1 MNNFAQIEVSL
12 IDPSPYQHRRIF
24 HDDKL
29 KELAKSIERDGL
41 IEPVVAREIG
51 ADGRHEL
58 IAGERRLRAVKIA
71 ALDTILCRLVNVSD
85 TQARRMCAAENLQRE
100 DLSPAE
106 EVEAIVEMVD
116 AELSDNEYHM
126 NLGDT
131 PYLRVNRLLKKLAS
145 IESGKRQGKVTRE
158 SNEKVH
164 EKFHSIVELLE
175 KIFTSLPRQKKW
187 RSFLEHDLPLLKLDD
202 DVIDVGVR
210 IKASKARLKALQ
222 KMKEKAPKAYEA
234 IKGNIEDQ
242 DAENEVTIPG
252 PFTDRVIDPEEASGA
267 ELDRITQDE
276 VMETRREHYMDTMP
290 KPELP
295 DDRYRILYADPPW
308 QYADKGLDDYGHAE
322 RHYNTMSID
331 DLCLM
336 GERLKPI
343 VADNAVLFMW
353 ATSPLLRDVFEVIRA
368 WGFFYKTSFV
378 WDKVKHNFGH
388 YNSVRHELLLICT
401 RGSCT
406 PDAPKLFD
414 SVQTIERTDKHSEKP
429 EAFRDIIDTLYTS
442 GKRLELFSRKSVDG
456 WDVWGDEVE

>member
-1 MNNFAQIEVSL
+1 MSKFSEIEVEL
-12 IDPSPYQHRRIF
+12 IDPSPYQYRRIF

-29 KELAKSIERDGL
+29 LELARSIERDGL
-41 IEPVVAREIG
+41 IEPVVVRTK
-51 ADGRHEL
+51 DGRHEL

-71 ALDTILCRLVNVSD
+71 SLDTILCRVVNATD
-85 TQARRMCAAENLQRE
+85 IQARRMCAAENLQRE

-106 EVEAIVEMVD
+106 EVEAIVEMID
-116 AELSDNEYHM
+116 AEMVDVEGYLIY
-126 NLGDT
+126 GDT
-131 PYLRVNRLLKKLAS
+131 PFLRVIRLLKKIETAEKNNYVDS
-145 IESGKRQGKVTRE
+145 IRNFTDRVD
-158 SNEKVH
+158 
-164 EKFHSIVELLE
+164 I
-175 KIFTSLPRQKKW
+175 IFRGLPRRKKW
-187 RSFLEHDLPLLKLDD
+187 DSFLRNDLPLLNLDD

-210 IKASKARLKALQ
+210 IRASKARLKALQ
-222 KMKEKAPKAYEA
+222 KMKKDAPKAYET
-234 IKGNIEDQ
+234 IRENIEDPNA
-242 DAENEVTIPG
+242 DNEVTIPG
-252 PFTDRVIDPEEASGA
+252 PFVDRTIDPEEASAA

-276 VMETRREHYMDTMP
+276 VMETRREHYLDTMP

-353 ATSPLLRDVFEVIRA
+353 VTSPLLEDCFEVIKA
-368 WGFFYKTSFV
+368 WGFFYKTSFI

-388 YNSVRHELLLICT
+388 YNSVRHELLLVCT

-406 PDAPKLFD
+406 PDNLKLFD
-414 SVQTIERTDKHSEKP
+414 SVQTIERTGKHSEKP
-429 EAFRDIIDTLYTS
+429 EEFRTIIDTLYTD
-442 GKRLELFSRKSVDG
+442 GKRLELFSRKETDNWS
-456 WDVWGDEVE
+456 VWGDEMDDTA